1 MSERTTE
8 LGEAFDI
15 DTEEGLPEISL
26 FPAGKYPAEIEDAK
40 VGPTKNGNGQAV
52 NLKWRIVDGEYENRV
67 VFQSILITHTSEAAQ
82 KIGRGMFKDV
92 CFSCGLTGKITDLE
106 VLKFKKCSIKVG
118 IEKSKDD
125 QYPDKNRIV
134 RVDPFVS
141 PWNGNKSAAD
151 ALKEASTPT
160 PAFKASNQDMNDEI
174 SF

>member
-26 FPAGKYPAEIEDAK
+26 LPAGKYPAEIEDAQ
-40 VGPTKNGNGQAV
+40 VGPTKNGSGQAV

-67 VFQSILITHTSEAAQ
+67 VFQSILITHTSEEAQ
-82 KIGRGMFKDV
+82 RIGRGMFKDV

-118 IEKSKDD
+118 IEKSRDG
-125 QYPDKNRIV
+125 QYPDKNRV
-134 RVDPFVS
+134 TRVDLYTAPVNGGGAAGTGLNDKIPF
-141 PWNGNKSAAD
+141 
-151 ALKEASTPT
+151 
-160 PAFKASNQDMNDEI
+160 
-174 SF
+174 